1 MELAYLGLAMIL
13 AIACFIDWLQQR
25 ADNKQTKKIERKHEE
40 MYSLIDKHYSGREAR
55 ERKAQVD
62 AMIGALHKDNGKE
75 YRPNHLKQVTTVEER
90 KKRIK
95 AELNGT
101 ATDDALVK
109 AQMLDALDAGFACPN
124 EDDDCWRYEEHTAE
138 EKRERLIQNIIADG
152 LTREQAEKSA
162 DEFIAFAMG
171 D

>member
-1 MELAYLGLAMIL
+1 MAYLGLAMIL
-13 AIACFIDWLQQR
+13 AIACFIDWLEQL
-25 ADNKQTKKIERKHEE
+25 ADDKQTRIIESKHKD
-40 MYSLIDKHYSGREAR
+40 MYALIDESFDGREAR

-75 YRPNHLKQVTTVEER
+75 YKPKHLKQVTTVEER

-101 ATDDALVK
+101 ATGDELLK
-109 AQMLDALDAGFACPN
+109 AQILDALDAGFACPD
-124 EDDDCWRYEEHTAE
+124 EDDECWRYEAHTAE

-152 LTREQAEKSA
+152 LTKEQAEKSA
-162 DEFIAFAMG
+162 DEFMALAEGI
-171 D
+171 